1 MKRYLIITEYAY
13 LFIALFL
20 TEETIRKWGQQD
32 ATPFL
37 YIALAVMGY
46 FMFFFRRWHRRKLE
60 GENRDK

>member
-20 TEETIRKWGQQD
+20 TEETIRTWGDNQSR
-32 ATPFL
+32 PYL

-46 FMFFFRRWHRRKLE
+46 FMFFFRRWHRRKME
-60 GENRDK
+60 GEK